1 MAEVTITVGGIAH
14 KVPLP
19 LGLDVLEDAGD
30 AIDRAQ
36 DLLPELAPY
45 LEEGKNPPVRLL
57 AKAGRAA
64 LEVFCI
70 AINTEAPGSIDFEAV
85 AKRSSLED
93 ASPLVVALGDAL
105 RGSGFE
111 KGSAEGERGGER
123 PNASASPSKR
133 KSAASSR
140 ASR

>member
-1 MAEVTITVGGIAH
+1 MAEVTITVGGINH

-36 DLLPELAPY
+36 DLLPQLKPY
-45 LEEGKNPPVRLL
+45 LDEGKNPPLRLL

-70 AINTEAPGSIDFEAV
+70 AINIDAPDSIDFEAV
-85 AKRSSLED
+85 AKRSTLED
-93 ASPLVVALGDAL
+93 ASPLLAALGAAL

-111 KGSAEGERGGER
+111 KKDGALGESGGER
-123 PNASASPSKR
+123 QGQKQGASAGPSKR
-133 KSAASSR
+133 RSAA
-140 ASR
+140 